1 VTLAVGHLPGLKPSA
16 ISGLVRLR
24 ARLQEDATL
33 SVDKACKLLA
43 ATYDGAGLDLEGAV
57 QLHELV
63 EPNIIDR
70 QVLYR
75 QVIGLTA
82 RTASPTWLSLLCS
95 GREAVR
101 ALDSDVATC
110 FERAGA
116 FDPIPDT
123 CVIDWWDELA
133 SLGYA
138 DDDLAKMSSG
148 REAERLSL
156 RHEKALLADAPDAPE
171 VIWKSLDSNSA
182 GYDIQ
187 SWQLLEGRW
196 IPKYIEVKGSKR
208 SPLSLF
214 LTRNEWNTAV
224 RHGQAYAFHVWDTL
238 RLRLTEVSV
247 EQMAVHVPTDSG
259 NGKWEQVRIQLD
271 EAAFT

>member
-1 VTLAVGHLPGLKPSA
+1 M
-16 ISGLVRLR
+16 
-24 ARLQEDATL
+24 
-33 SVDKACKLLA
+33 SVDKACKLLE
-43 ATYDGAGLDLEGAV
+43 ATYDGAGLDLEGAM
-57 QLHELV
+57 QLHELI
-63 EPNIIDR
+63 EPTLIDR

-82 RTASPTWLSLLCS
+82 RTAAPTWLPLLCS
-95 GREAVR
+95 GREAIR
-101 ALDSDVATC
+101 AVDTDVATC

-116 FDPIPDT
+116 FDPIPDQ

-156 RHEKALLADAPDAPE
+156 RHEQERLANVPDAPE
-171 VIWKSLDSNSA
+171 VVWKSLDSNVA

-187 SWQLLEGRW
+187 SWQLLGGSWSPR
-196 IPKYIEVKGSKR
+196 YIEVKGSKR
-208 SPLSLF
+208 SPPILF

-224 RHGQAYAFHVWDTL
+224 RHGEAYAFHVWDLHHL
-238 RLRLTEVSV
+238 RLAEVSV
-247 EQMAVHVPTDSG
+247 EHMATHVPTDSG
-259 NGKWEQVRIQLD
+259 NGKWEQVRVQLD
-271 EAAFT
+271 EVAFT

>member
-1 VTLAVGHLPGLKPSA
+1 MTPVLALKPSA

-24 ARLQEDATL
+24 ARLRDDPAM
-33 SVDKACKLLA
+33 SVDKACKLLE
-43 ATYDGAGLDLEGAV
+43 ATYDGAGLDLEGAM
-57 QLHELV
+57 QLHELI
-63 EPNIIDR
+63 EPTLIDR

-82 RTASPTWLSLLCS
+82 RTAAPTWLPLLCS
-95 GREAVR
+95 GREAIR
-101 ALDSDVATC
+101 AVDTDVATC

-116 FDPIPDT
+116 FDPIPDQ

-156 RHEKALLADAPDAPE
+156 RHEQERLANVPDAPE
-171 VIWKSLDSNSA
+171 VVWKSLDSNVA

-187 SWQLLEGRW
+187 SWQLLGGSWSPR
-196 IPKYIEVKGSKR
+196 YIEVKGSKR
-208 SPLSLF
+208 SPPILF

-224 RHGQAYAFHVWDTL
+224 RHGEAYAFHVWDLHHL
-238 RLRLTEVSV
+238 RLAEVSV
-247 EQMAVHVPTDSG
+247 EHMATHVPTDSG
-259 NGKWEQVRIQLD
+259 NGKWEQVRVQLD
-271 EAAFT
+271 EVAFT